1 MIRWWYVAVEGV
13 RFAWACR
20 QKARG
25 FPWTA
30 LPIPPREWVKWRLD
44 TAYGEHFPR
53 PSLRRIFDDV
63 CVFLLWRRRMGLL
76 RKVPR

>member
-1 MIRWWYVAVEGV
+1 MSG
-13 RFAWACR
+13 
-20 QKARG
+20 
-25 FPWTA
+25 
-30 LPIPPREWVKWRLD
+30 VKWRLD